1 MAPSPVPPLSHA
13 DRQTLLAALS
23 DTPQFATV
31 TGRQTLVRNALGGYP
46 LSGQVRKSLGWLD
59 WEGSPLVVADH
70 LVDLLDGQEPAPGIP
85 ALGLVAQ
92 AIEPLVGAA
101 HQGPLVA
108 LRQRMGWGADPAPAP
123 AATWQDERPPGEVV
137 HERIVGEDTL
147 KPIAYLHKALRA
159 ADAVVRVAV
168 RQGSGQSVKCGTGFL
183 VAPDLMLTNH
193 HVIRDAAEAAG
204 TEVSF
209 FYEFDIDGRPRDAII
224 VGTAADRPLA
234 FTDADL
240 DVSLVQL
247 AGAPPLAH
255 YLPLRRALPRRDQRV
270 AIIQH
275 PGGFLK
281 KVSMQNNL
289 VAAANGRIVQY
300 YTSTQGGSS
309 GSPVFDDEF
318 AVVAIHHSAV
328 QDKAWADTS
337 KARPADDPKRVEDL
351 QWRNQGTST
360 VALIAALEASVPDL
374 LAKLRIL
381 D

>member
-1 MAPSPVPPLSHA
+1 MAQSSLPPLIHA
-13 DRQTLLAALS
+13 DRQTLLAALC

-31 TGRQTLVRNALGGYP
+31 AGRQTLVRNALGGYP
-46 LSGQVRKSLGWLD
+46 LSEHVRKSLGWLD

-85 ALGLVAQ
+85 ALGLIAQ
-92 AIEPLVGAA
+92 AIKPLVGAA
-101 HQGPLVA
+101 YQDPLVA
-108 LRQRMGWGADPAPAP
+108 LRQRMGWGADLAPAP
-123 AATWQDERPPGEVV
+123 AATWQDGRPPEVV

-147 KPIAYLHKALRA
+147 KPIAYLRKALRA

-168 RQGSGQSVKCGTGFL
+168 RQGPGLPVKHGTGFL
-183 VAPDLMLTNH
+183 IAPDLMLTNH
-193 HVIRDAAEAAG
+193 HIVRDATEAPR

-209 FYEFDIDGRPRDAII
+209 FYEFDIDGRKRDEVTI
-224 VGTAADRPLA
+224 GTAPDRPLL

-240 DVSLVQL
+240 DVSLVRL
-247 AGAPPLAH
+247 HGAPPLPH
-255 YLPLRRALPRRDQRV
+255 YLPLRRALLRRDQRV

-281 KVSMQNNL
+281 TVSMQNNL
-289 VAAANGRIVQY
+289 VAAADEVIVQY

-309 GSPVFDDEF
+309 GSPVFDDDF
-318 AVVAIHHSAV
+318 NVVAVHHSAV
-328 QDKAWADTS
+328 QDKAWAYTS
-337 KARPADDPKRVEDL
+337 KARPSDDPKSVEDL
-351 QWRNQGTST
+351 QWRNQGTSAA
-360 VALIAALEASVPDL
+360 ALIAALEAHVPDQ